1 MNTTNR
7 PEPIQTLAPETA
19 HNALATAV
27 QMYSGIIADMRRA
40 QQMLQAQL
48 DRTIAIHARQ
58 LEEGK
63 AENGAFRDENEMLK
77 KVNAGLREQWNNKIM
92 VAEDARKEIATITAS
107 QMKQELQK
115 KVAEMEAKIAEKRS
129 TEL

>member
-1 MNTTNR
+1 
-7 PEPIQTLAPETA
+7 
-19 HNALATAV
+19 
-27 QMYSGIIADMRRA
+27 MYSGIIADMRRA